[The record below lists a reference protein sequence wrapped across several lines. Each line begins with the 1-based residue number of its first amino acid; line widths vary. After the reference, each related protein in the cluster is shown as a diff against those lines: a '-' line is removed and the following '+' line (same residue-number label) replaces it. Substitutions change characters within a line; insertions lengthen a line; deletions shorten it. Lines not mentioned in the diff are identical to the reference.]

1 MRLSKAVVCGGL
13 ILAGATQA
21 NAGSVDA
28 KLLDMLKANGS
39 ITAAQH
45 AESSSDPVR
54 ETREEKRAAKEVV
67 KEKDFVA
74 FRQAA
79 GWAESTRLTGDMRV
93 RQETIDVD
101 GEPDF
106 TGSRNKD
113 RQRIRARLG
122 AFTKINPEVETGIQ
136 VASGN
141 GADRRSTNENMDNYF
156 DKKAVWLDLAYINYN
171 PVAVPG
177 LKTFAGK
184 MKQPWMSMGD
194 VIWDGD
200 INPEGVAAGYTK
212 KNGTTTFFGSGGY
225 YVLKDAVDSEGF
237 EIENDLALYQ
247 LQGGVAFDV
256 SDSARW
262 TLGASVYDFNND
274 KYGSTSSFRANGNTT
289 DKFGLGEIFT
299 QLDVIGL
306 PLPLSLYG
314 QYVQNYEARDM
325 AATTTDD
332 SDEDTAYLFGLRTN
346 IAGVAFDYNYRD
358 VDANGVVGGFTDS
371 DFAVGYTNSSG
382 HKLKLKYDFMK
393 NFSIGATYFMAESDA
408 ASSQKLKGVDA
419 DTLHVDLEAKF

>member
-1 MRLSKAVVCGGL
+1 MRSAKLGVYGGL
-13 ILAGATQA
+13 LLAAAVQA

-45 AESSSDPVR
+45 AELSADLAR
-54 ETREEKRAAKEVV
+54 EQRAEKREAKQLV
-67 KEKDFVA
+67 KEKDYVA
-74 FRQAA
+74 FTQAA
-79 GWAESTRLTGDMRV
+79 GWAANTRLTGDMRV
-93 RQETIDVD
+93 RQETIDVED
-101 GEPDF
+101 EPDF

-113 RQRIRARLG
+113 RQRLRARLG
-122 AFTKINPEVETGIQ
+122 AFTKVNPEVETGIQ
-136 VASGN
+136 VASGS
-141 GADRRSTNENMDNYF
+141 GADRRSTNENLDNYF

-171 PVAVPG
+171 PAAVPG
-177 LKTFAGK
+177 LKAFAGK

-200 INPEGVAAGYTK
+200 INPEGFAAGYTK
-212 KNGTTTFFGSGGY
+212 KDGTTTFFGSGGY

-237 EIENDLALYQ
+237 EIKHDLGLYQ
-247 LQGGVAFDV
+247 AQIGAAFDV
-256 SDSARW
+256 TDAARW
-262 TLGASVYDFNND
+262 TVGASVYDFNKD

-289 DKFGLGEIFT
+289 DQFGLGELFT

-306 PLPLSLYG
+306 PLPLSIYG
-314 QYVQNYEARDM
+314 QYVLNYEARDM
-325 AATTTDD
+325 AETSIDD

-346 IAGVAFDYNYRD
+346 IAGVSVDYNYRD

-408 ASSQKLKGVDA
+408 VSSLKLQDVGA

>member
-13 ILAGATQA
+13 ILAGAAQA

-45 AESSSDPVR
+45 AELSADLAR
-54 ETREEKRAAKEVV
+54 EARKEKHAAKNVV

-79 GWAESTRLTGDMRV
+79 GWAESTKLTGDMRV

-141 GADRRSTNENMDNYF
+141 GADRRATNENMDNYF
-156 DKKAVWLDLAYINYN
+156 DKKAVWLDLAYISYV

-184 MKQPWMSMGD
+184 MKQPWMS
-194 VIWDGD
+194 
-200 INPEGVAAGYTK
+200 AAY
-212 KNGTTTFFGSGGY
+212 
-225 YVLKDAVDSEGF
+225 
-237 EIENDLALYQ
+237 
-247 LQGGVAFDV
+247 
-256 SDSARW
+256 
-262 TLGASVYDFNND
+262 
-274 KYGSTSSFRANGNTT
+274 
-289 DKFGLGEIFT
+289 
-299 QLDVIGL
+299 
-306 PLPLSLYG
+306 
-314 QYVQNYEARDM
+314 
-325 AATTTDD
+325 
-332 SDEDTAYLFGLRTN
+332 
-346 IAGVAFDYNYRD
+346 
-358 VDANGVVGGFTDS
+358 
-371 DFAVGYTNSSG
+371 
-382 HKLKLKYDFMK
+382 
-393 NFSIGATYFMAESDA
+393 
-408 ASSQKLKGVDA
+408 
-419 DTLHVDLEAKF
+419 